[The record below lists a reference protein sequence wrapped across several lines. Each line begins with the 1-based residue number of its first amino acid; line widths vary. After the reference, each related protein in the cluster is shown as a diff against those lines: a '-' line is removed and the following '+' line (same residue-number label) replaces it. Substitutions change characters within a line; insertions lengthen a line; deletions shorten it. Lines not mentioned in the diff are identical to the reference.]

1 MSWVPH
7 KIGETFKWIESC
19 EQAFEQFKIMFM
31 TASVLAYPN
40 PCKLLILNPDNSN
53 PGTREE
59 LS

>member
-1 MSWVPH
+1 
-7 KIGETFKWIESC
+7 
-19 EQAFEQFKIMFM
+19 MFM

-40 PCKLLILNPDNSN
+40 PDKLLILNPESSN